1 MVRIGFPIS
10 IAYCTSAF
18 VTQWRSLRNAGSQ
31 QDQHGSRLKDALLH
45 LLLFHVSTL
54 SRLLLAQP
62 YLEAILRKTFELS
75 MARCLY
81 LSCFDTKKWDLP
93 SGGSGS

>member
-1 MVRIGFPIS
+1 MRIGFPIS

-62 YLEAILRKTFELS
+62 SSVRPLHMS